1 MEEIF
6 KEIHHWTTSLA
17 RSLYRNVTPSS
28 WQKQKEISGQL
39 VLVTG
44 AGGVIGREL
53 ARKFAELGC
62 RLVLWDVS
70 EAANEETANICRK
83 IGADAIAYV
92 VDITNRE
99 AVYETAKR
107 VRKDMGIV
115 DVLLNNAGL
124 LNPTTFLETDDTKMD
139 RMIDV
144 NIKALLW
151 TTKAFLP
158 DMIQQG
164 FGHLVCVSSV
174 AGVIGSPI
182 LVDYSASKFAACGFM
197 EALQHQLTALGQTC
211 IHFTTACPIY
221 VRTPLIDE
229 VEMSDTRLPI
239 LKPDYVAKRIVNA
252 IRRNDRM
259 LMLPRKIYWLYAGK
273 GILPW
278 NLYSS
283 LVLHRRCT

>member
-6 KEIHHWTTSLA
+6 KEIHHWSTILA

-197 EALQHQLTALGQTC
+197 EALQHQLTALGHTC

-239 LKPDYVAKRIVNA
+239 LKPDYVAKRIISA